1 MESEEVDLPCKCRVA
16 DAAKDSPQNSTE
28 GPTSKTTQISGSPE
42 TARDKRF
49 RPHSAVYKKKNLRGF
64 GPLANYADRATA
76 ASWRSSTNF
85 CG

>member
-1 MESEEVDLPCKCRVA
+1 MILLCIQRCEV
-16 DAAKDSPQNSTE
+16 
-28 GPTSKTTQISGSPE
+28 SGSLRIRCPVVRACCAGEGVTGVNRKHVMMSGSE
-42 TARDKRF
+42 TQPAKMT
-49 RPHSAVYKKKNLRGF
+49 KKELRGF

>member
-1 MESEEVDLPCKCRVA
+1 MERNCCKDNAWWKKIQVA
-16 DAAKDSPQNSTE
+16 TNLTFILSSPV
-28 GPTSKTTQISGSPE
+28 I
-42 TARDKRF
+42 
-49 RPHSAVYKKKNLRGF
+49 SAVLIMCYGLQGKKNLRAF

>member
-1 MESEEVDLPCKCRVA
+1 MMDENTKEIIVRWIW
-16 DAAKDSPQNSTE
+16 T
-28 GPTSKTTQISGSPE
+28 GFPTTN
-42 TARDKRF
+42 DKKIL
-49 RPHSAVYKKKNLRGF
+49 HGF

>member
-1 MESEEVDLPCKCRVA
+1 MVSVWMGDRHSNIRYELIYEY
-16 DAAKDSPQNSTE
+16 
-28 GPTSKTTQISGSPE
+28 IY
-42 TARDKRF
+42 DKL
-49 RPHSAVYKKKNLRGF
+49 KLRGF

>member
-1 MESEEVDLPCKCRVA
+1 MEGRDRAV
-16 DAAKDSPQNSTE
+16 
-28 GPTSKTTQISGSPE
+28 G
-42 TARDKRF
+42 TATGYGLDGR
-49 RPHSAVYKKKNLRGF
+49 ALYTKKLRGF

>member
-1 MESEEVDLPCKCRVA
+1 MKNCYIYFIKAQVIYGCDGELHGE
-16 DAAKDSPQNSTE
+16 
-28 GPTSKTTQISGSPE
+28 
-42 TARDKRF
+42 
-49 RPHSAVYKKKNLRGF
+49 HKKKKKKLRGF

>member
-1 MESEEVDLPCKCRVA
+1 MEELVKFTPYKEEIE
-16 DAAKDSPQNSTE
+16 NTE
-28 GPTSKTTQISGSPE
+28 NQKNG
-42 TARDKRF
+42 AVKRKIQTITF
-49 RPHSAVYKKKNLRGF
+49 KKSQKSKKNLRGF